1 MKISEFLLIYFCAV
15 NIFASIITCLDKLF
29 AKKGTRRISE
39 DFLMTTGL
47 IGGALL
53 EFLTMK
59 IIRHKTRHKKFMIG
73 LPVMF
78 IIQAITAVLVYFL
91 N

>member
-1 MKISEFLLIYFCAV
+1 
-15 NIFASIITCLDKLF
+15 
-29 AKKGTRRISE
+29 
-39 DFLMTTGL
+39 MTTGL
-47 IGGALL
+47 VGGALL

-73 LPVMF
+73 LPVMI
-78 IIQAITAVLVYFL
+78 IIQAITVVLVYFL

>member
-1 MKISEFLLIYFCAV
+1 MKISEYLLIYFCAV
-15 NIFASIITCLDKLF
+15 NIFASVIACLDKLF
-29 AKKGTRRISE
+29 AKKGMRRISE
-39 DFLMTTGL
+39 DFLMTTGFV
-47 IGGALL
+47 GGALL

-73 LPVMF
+73 LPVMIF
-78 IIQAITAVLVYFL
+78 AQAFLVVLVLFL